1 MVPALAPVDNKSKD
15 LQYKI
20 IMRFTPRN
28 HLLYKTKKIS
38 SPTCNFCNLETETVD
53 HLFFDCTHVKDI
65 WLFTFDELQKLTG
78 FHFVP
83 TLRSCILGI
92 YDVNVENSR
101 IINTIMLLVKMYIMK
116 CKYETCYLCIELLLL
131 ECLHKR

>member
-1 MVPALAPVDNKSKD
+1 M
-15 LQYKI
+15 
-20 IMRFTPRN
+20 
-28 HLLYKTKKIS
+28 KKIS
-38 SPTCNFCNLETETVD
+38 SPTCNFCNLETETNE

-65 WLFTFDELQKLTG
+65 WLFAFDKFQKLTG

-92 YDVNVENSR
+92 YDVNAENSR

-116 CKYETCYLCIELLLL
+116 CKYETCDLCRIAFVRMFAHKVILLSRT
-131 ECLHKR
+131 HDNDI